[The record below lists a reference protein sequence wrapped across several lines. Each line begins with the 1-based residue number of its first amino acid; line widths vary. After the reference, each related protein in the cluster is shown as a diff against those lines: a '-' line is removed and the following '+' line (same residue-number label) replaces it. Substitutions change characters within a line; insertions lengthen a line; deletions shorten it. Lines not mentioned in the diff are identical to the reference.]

1 MNDCQGIYVGETGRS
16 LHERAKEHWNDVVGR
31 SEDSHMIKHWL
42 SSHADLQE
50 PTKFCMKVV
59 GSYKDALSR
68 QLSESLRIDLRGGG
82 VLNSRTE
89 YSRCRIPQLVVHMD
103 EWKKKKAEDTI
114 LLEKHPNPG

>member
-1 MNDCQGIYVGETGRS
+1 
-16 LHERAKEHWNDVVGR
+16 
-31 SEDSHMIKHWL
+31 MIKHWL

-50 PTKFCMKVV
+50 PPKFSMNVV

-68 QLSESLRIDLRGGG
+68 QLSESVRIDLRGGG

-89 YSRCRIPQLVVHMD
+89 YSRCRNPQLVVHMD